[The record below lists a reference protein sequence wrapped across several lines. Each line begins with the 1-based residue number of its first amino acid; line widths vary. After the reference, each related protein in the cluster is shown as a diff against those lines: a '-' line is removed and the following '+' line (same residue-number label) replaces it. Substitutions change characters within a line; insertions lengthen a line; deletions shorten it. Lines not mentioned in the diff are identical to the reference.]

1 MIGILLGRIS
11 CQYIT
16 CEDLYETEVSQQR
29 PAKFDECL
37 QAKGSF
43 DWVPPAEFS
52 IVFDN
57 LKSELFIGG
66 VYVRLFLKNPSFPLR
81 APKGFLEGLLK
92 TYLSD
97 VADSSVASQE
107 RAIVL
112 SAAAAELLRH
122 HHGLADHAV
131 TLGYVTC
138 LLKLLSTRLEQGN
151 SSNTVFQSAVFSLD
165 KAVA

>member
-1 MIGILLGRIS
+1 MLYPQEESKLSLLL
-11 CQYIT
+11 C
-16 CEDLYETEVSQQR
+16 CL
-29 PAKFDECL
+29 L
-37 QAKGSF
+37 QARGSF
-43 DWVPPAEFS
+43 EWVPPAEFS

-66 VYVRLFLKNPSFPLR
+66 VYVRLFLKNPSFSLR

-97 VADSSVASQE
+97 VADGSAASQE
-107 RAIVL
+107 RALVL

-131 TLGYVTC
+131 TLGYVTR
-138 LLKLLSTRLEQGN
+138 LLKLISTCLEQGN
-151 SSNTVFQSAVFSLD
+151 ADTMSPIKLARSQQS
-165 KAVA
+165 